1 MQSDIFAMVKQ
12 ESDNGRIEQ
21 SNLSLKRPQFC
32 QTDETLVI
40 IYKIVIAE
48 IGKLSKLIS

>member
-12 ESDNGRIEQ
+12 ESDNRRIEQ

-32 QTDETLVI
+32 QTGKTLVV
-40 IYKIVIAE
+40 IYKIVVAE
-48 IGKLSKLIS
+48 VGKLSKLIS